1 LIPKSRRQ
9 DMYAQLTV
17 HSSFIALGGGECGRI
32 VQQDKS
38 DNDDDKKL
46 PSPRPTADSQASM
59 LGWWMLCAHRL
70 SNHDTSCSCRCRG
83 SELESLYKLPLQQA
97 HVSVSSG
104 VGRTI
109 QTGRKTATPPT
120 PHPSLSLASLQRL
133 TSAGDTNALFR
144 QRDLSLQRAHVF
156 GQGAYPLSCRHEVP
170 LHRAAVRFI
179 GRAVLDARHLSTPT
193 NLMHRTCARQPYERS
208 TERWVLQP

>member
-1 LIPKSRRQ
+1 
-9 DMYAQLTV
+9 
-17 HSSFIALGGGECGRI
+17 
-32 VQQDKS
+32 
-38 DNDDDKKL
+38 
-46 PSPRPTADSQASM
+46 M
-59 LGWWMLCAHRL
+59 LGWWVLCAHRL

-109 QTGRKTATPPT
+109 QTGQKTPPT
-120 PHPSLSLASLQRL
+120 PHHPLSLLQACMQRL
-133 TSAGDTNALFR
+133 TSAGGTNALFR
-144 QRDLSLQRAHVF
+144 QRDLSLQRARVF
-156 GQGAYPLSCRHEVP
+156 GHGAYPLSCWHEVP

-179 GRAVLDARHLSTPT
+179 RRAVLDARHLSTPT

-208 TERWVLQP
+208 TGRWVLQP